1 MSTAPPRTRAPRGRV
16 VIVGDS
22 SQRQRLGRG
31 LTRQVIGAETLFDAV
46 GEVTSATSA
55 EPVAAVVAPLDLV
68 ESCGPNTTEALRRL
82 DPSVRFVVIVS
93 SEAQMSAAG
102 VQANGFD
109 AVLVEPVTAY
119 DLERA
124 VSDEDWDD
132 RTPIPR
138 ADDVAAPEVQGET
151 NMPDDR
157 EAEESVVDSATP
169 PLGGEITTVA
179 INEAMLRTLDE
190 STTAPIDAPE
200 LDDAATNDAPP
211 QAQEPLGDTDLVH
224 AVLNE
229 PDGVLETALQLMRQQ
244 TGWTDLHLTVDGA
257 ASSAGASVD
266 VANDDQKFGAI
277 VSQEADGAQLRPW
290 ADWLARWLTLDSRYR
305 DFRLMSLR
313 DDLTSAWNRRFFHSF
328 MDTTLR
334 QAAQKR
340 RAVTIMVFDIDD
352 FKRYNDEF
360 GHQAGDEILCETV
373 RLLES
378 VIRKG
383 DRVCRMGGDEFVVV
397 FADLEGSREPG
408 SAPPET
414 VEAIAKRFQM
424 QICQTKFPKLGLDAP
439 GTLSISGGLATYPW
453 DGADAV
459 ALLRHA
465 DQLTLESKRKGKNV
479 LTIGPGAQQVCDR
492 LIPSPK
498 PDQPGT

>member
-1 MSTAPPRTRAPRGRV
+1 MSARPPRTKSPRGRV

-22 SQRQRLGRG
+22 NQRQRLERG

-46 GEVTSATSA
+46 GEVLSATSA
-55 EPVAAVVAPLDLV
+55 EPIAAVVAPLDLV
-68 ESCGPNTTEALRRL
+68 ESCGPNTAEALRRL
-82 DPSVRFVVIVS
+82 DPSIRFVVVATS
-93 SEAQMSAAG
+93 DAQVPAS
-102 VQANGFD
+102 NGFD
-109 AVLVEPVTAY
+109 AVLVEPVTAS

-132 RTPIPR
+132 PTPIPR
-138 ADDVAAPEVQGET
+138 ADDVAATEIQAET
-151 NMPDDR
+151 NISDEP
-157 EAEESVVDSATP
+157 EAEQSAVDSAISPIESETSP
-169 PLGGEITTVA
+169 VA
-179 INEAMLRTLDE
+179 FDEAILRALNEP
-190 STTAPIDAPE
+190 TTAPVDAPE
-200 LDDAATNDAPP
+200 LSDAATDDVVHRS
-211 QAQEPLGDTDLVH
+211 QEPLGDTDLVH
-224 AVLNE
+224 AVLDE

-244 TGWTDLHLTVDGA
+244 TGWTDLQLTVDGA
-257 ASSAGASVD
+257 TSAAAAATSVD
-266 VANDDQKFGAI
+266 VVSGEQKFGAI
-277 VSQEADGAQLRPW
+277 VSLEADTVSLRPW
-290 ADWLARWLTLDSRYR
+290 ADWLAHWLTLDRRYR

-408 SAPPET
+408 STPPET

-459 ALLRHA
+459 TLLRHA

-479 LTIGPGAQQVCDR
+479 LTIGPGSQQVCER

-498 PDQPGT
+498 PDPLST